1 MLLQWMMANGL
12 VPDLDSPDTWAI
24 SLCCR
29 DTWDFFKPARTRDLG
44 IRAGW
49 DIGLPILQE
58 IRVYCLQNALDHT
71 IEAEW
76 TTGVRAIIL
85 HRQPNIC
92 QQIKRTVPLETR
104 CETGV
109 DA

>member
-1 MLLQWMMANGL
+1 M
-12 VPDLDSPDTWAI
+12 
-24 SLCCR
+24 
-29 DTWDFFKPARTRDLG
+29 RDLG

-58 IRVYCLQNALDHT
+58 IRFYCLQNDIDLR

-85 HRQPNIC
+85 YRQPNIC
-92 QQIKRTVPLETR
+92 QEIRRTVPR
-104 CETGV
+104 Q
-109 DA
+109 